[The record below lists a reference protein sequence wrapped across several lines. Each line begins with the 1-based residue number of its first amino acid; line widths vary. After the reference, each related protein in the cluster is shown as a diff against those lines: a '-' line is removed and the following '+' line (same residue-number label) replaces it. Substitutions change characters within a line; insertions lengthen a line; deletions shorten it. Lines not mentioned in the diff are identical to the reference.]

1 MGDRTSLAYDWCT
14 VPATYTIT
22 SSQEY
27 ITASPGWEPVTNIGV
42 ASESDLDELKERM
55 NKLEERLRELE
66 LEILM
71 K

>member
-1 MGDRTSLAYDWCT
+1 MPDGTSLIYDCCT
-14 VPATYTIT
+14 ANSAWTTT
-22 SSQEY
+22 ASQIN

-42 ASESDLDELKERM
+42 ASESDLNELKERM

>member
-1 MGDRTSLAYDWCT
+1 MVDGTSLTYDWCT
-14 VPATYTIT
+14 VPATYTIA
-22 SSQEY
+22 SSQAH
-27 ITASPGWEPVTNIGV
+27 ITATPGWEPVTNIGV

>member
-1 MGDRTSLAYDWCT
+1 MGDETSLIYSSCT
-14 VPATYTIT
+14 IPASWTTAA
-22 SSQEY
+22 SQIN

-42 ASESDLDELKERM
+42 ASESDINELKERM

>member
-1 MGDRTSLAYDWCT
+1 MVETSLIYNSCT
-14 VPATYTIT
+14 VPAAWSTAA
-22 SSQEY
+22 SQIN

-42 ASESDLDELKERM
+42 ASESDLNELKERM

>member
-1 MGDRTSLAYDWCT
+1 MNPKHKELVSKSELSK
-14 VPATYTIT
+14 ATILW
-22 SSQEY
+22 SNLCPEDK
-27 ITASPGWEPVTNIGV
+27 AFMVT
-42 ASESDLDELKERM
+42 DDELKERM